1 MSPQAAVLNIAIMVG
16 IVGIIVYWVRRFA
29 VFRGYRDIEQDVGKL
44 AEFLKTEAVREGNDI
59 VVAGYSG
66 PFPTIIR
73 FSHKLDTPG
82 LDIQM
87 RVPATLNFALM
98 PKTLAV
104 QQEGQVLVR
113 TGNALLDK
121 KFNVST
127 DQPTEMRMFAGTLA
141 VVASLEQICCS
152 TQAGFALHA
161 GTLELSELTIPP
173 FTANHV
179 FDHVKSMRTLADRL
193 LEMPGAAA
201 IKIQRLPP
209 RGSSWTIR
217 VALALGLICLLTLLL
232 TQPYNRTATG
242 NVIESAAS
250 ESGVAPVDAARIQQ
264 LRGWHVAAKEDFS
277 GPATL
282 FLGKNRIPVSG

>member
-1 MSPQAAVLNIAIMVG
+1 
-16 IVGIIVYWVRRFA
+16 
-29 VFRGYRDIEQDVGKL
+29 
-44 AEFLKTEAVREGNDI
+44 
-59 VVAGYSG
+59 
-66 PFPTIIR
+66 
-73 FSHKLDTPG
+73 
-82 LDIQM
+82 
-87 RVPATLNFALM
+87 
-98 PKTLAV
+98 
-104 QQEGQVLVR
+104 
-113 TGNALLDK
+113 GNALLDK

-152 TQAGFALHA
+152 TQAGFALQG

-201 IKIQRLPP
+201 IKIHRLPP

-217 VALALGLICLLTLLL
+217 VALALGLICLLALLL
-232 TQPYNRTATG
+232 TQPYHRPAT
-242 NVIESAAS
+242 NNAIESAAS
-250 ESGVAPVDAARIQQ
+250 ESGVAAVDAARIQQ

-282 FLGKNRIPVSG
+282 FLGKNRIPVSGRVSADFTGRGSAVDAAYLLMDNKGQRRLSMLSGGAVAYDAIFPRLDLLARIPKESTAKIKWITAPQFGPDGDALLVVQNAENPSASLVLLRHGTQTYSGRPADFTEIEIGPP